1 MKTDHDV
8 SRVPDEQLRR
18 DCDAESLGFETTAE
32 VAALDGTIGQER
44 AVDAIGFGLD
54 IPATGYNVYV
64 SGPSGTGR
72 NTTLRGQLERIAA
85 SRPVPADWCY
95 VYNFQEPNRP
105 CALSLP
111 AGRGSALAKDMDEFI
126 EACQREIPKAFESDV
141 YTERREAVT
150 KEIQERREELLR
162 EAEREAQERGFVVN
176 ATPVGIV
183 TTPVVDGQSL
193 SREEFQKYPEEQR
206 KEIQA
211 RGQELEAVLGQIMS
225 QVRRLDKDA
234 AQRTREL
241 DREVALFTIGPLLNE
256 LRQGYVDIPRA
267 MECLDDVE
275 NDIVEHLDMFRGTE
289 EQQPPFPLRPR
300 EESFNRYKVNVIV
313 NNAECRGAPVI
324 IESSPT
330 YYNLFGRVEYRPM
343 LGAILTDHT
352 MIRPG
357 AIHRANGGYLVVQAF
372 DLLTSILGWDTL
384 KRTLRS
390 REARIENLGEQYS
403 AIPTATL
410 SPEPIPLNVK
420 VVMVG
425 SPFIYHYLYRVDED
439 FRKFFRVKADFGTDM
454 DRSPENIRRYA
465 AFISDRCRELKL
477 RPFHRTAVAGV
488 VEYGSRLVEHQHKLS
503 TRFIEIADIL
513 TEADFWAGKEG
524 SEVVMGEHVLRAI
537 EEKVYRSSLLEERL
551 QEFIEE
557 GTIMIDTE
565 GQVVGQVNGISL
577 YDLGDYRFGRP
588 NRITARVS
596 MGRGQVVNIER
607 ETHLSGPIH
616 SKAFMTLSGYLS
628 GKYARE
634 KPLALSASIGFEQVY
649 DEVEGDSAS
658 AAELY
663 ALLSVLADA
672 TVYQGVAVTGSV
684 NQRGEVQA
692 VGGVVEKI
700 EGFYAVCKARGLTGR
715 QGVIIPA
722 ANIKNLMLKQEA
734 VQAVREGHFHIWGV
748 RTVDEGLPI
757 LMGLPAGEPGPRGR
771 YRKGT
776 LNRAVVDRLDQM
788 ARRAATLTRPGR
800 GQRKPLKA
808 QGEDGEE
815 DS

>member
-1 MKTDHDV
+1 MENDGDALW
-8 SRVPDEQLRR
+8 VPAEQLRW
-18 DCDAESLGFETTAE
+18 DCDAGSLGFETTAE

-54 IPATGYNVYV
+54 IAATGYNVYV

-85 SRPVPADWCY
+85 GRPDPADWCY
-95 VYNFQEPNRP
+95 VYNFHDPTRP

-126 EACQREIPKAFESDV
+126 EACRREIPKAFESDG
-141 YTERREAVT
+141 YRERREAVT
-150 KEIQERREELLR
+150 KQIQERREELLGS
-162 EAEREAQERGFVVN
+162 AEREARERGFVVN

-183 TTPVVDGQSL
+183 TMPVVDGEPI
-193 SREEFQKYPEEQR
+193 SREEFQKYPEEQK

-211 RGQELEAVLGQIMS
+211 KGQELESVLGQITS
-225 QVRRLDKDA
+225 EVRRLDKDA
-234 AQRTREL
+234 AQRIREL
-241 DREVALFTIGPLLNE
+241 DKEVALFTIGHLLNE
-256 LRQGYVDIPRA
+256 LRQKYTDIPRA
-267 MECLDDVE
+267 MECLNNVE
-275 NDIVEHLDMFRGTE
+275 NDIVEHLDMFRGGEE
-289 EQQPPFPLRPR
+289 EQPQLPMRPQ
-300 EESFNRYKVNVIV
+300 EEPFNRYKVNVIV
-313 NNAECRGAPVI
+313 NNADCRGAPVI

-372 DLLTSILGWDTL
+372 DLLTGILGWETL
-384 KRTLRS
+384 KRTLRAG
-390 REARIENLGEQYS
+390 EARIENLGEQYS

-410 SPEPIPLNVK
+410 SAEPIPLDVK

-425 SPFIYHYLYRVDED
+425 SPFIFQYLYRMDED

-454 DRSPENIRRYA
+454 ERSPENISRYA
-465 AFISDRCRELKL
+465 AFISDRCAELKL
-477 RPFHRTAVAGV
+477 RHFHCTAVARV
-488 VEYGSRLVEHQHKLS
+488 VEYGSRLVEHQQKLS

-513 TEADFWAGKEG
+513 TEANFWAGKEG

-537 EEKVYRSSLLEERL
+537 EEKVYRSSLVEERL

-565 GQVVGQVNGISL
+565 GEVVGQVNGISV

-596 MGRGQVVNIER
+596 MGRGQMVNIER

-628 GKYARE
+628 GKYAGQ

-658 AAELY
+658 VAEIY

-672 TVYQGVAVTGSV
+672 AVYQGVAVTGSV

-692 VGGVVEKI
+692 VGGVVEKV
-700 EGFYAVCKARGLTGR
+700 EGFYAVCKAKGLTGR
-715 QGVIIPA
+715 QGVILPA
-722 ANIKNLMLKQEA
+722 ANIKNLMLTQEV
-734 VQAVREGHFHIWGV
+734 VQAVREGRFHIWGV

-757 LMGLPAGEPGPRGR
+757 LMGMPAGEPGPRGR
-771 YRKGT
+771 YPKGT

-788 ARRAATLTRPGR
+788 ARRAAALARPGR
-800 GQRKPLKA
+800 GRGKA
-808 QGEDGEE
+808 QEAPGQDGEDA
-815 DS
+815 S